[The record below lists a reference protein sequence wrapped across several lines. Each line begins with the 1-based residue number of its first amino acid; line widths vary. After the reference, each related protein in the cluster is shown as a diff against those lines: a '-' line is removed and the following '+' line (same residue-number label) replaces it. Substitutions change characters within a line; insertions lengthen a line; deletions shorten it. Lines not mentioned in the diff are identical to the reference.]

1 MTLSIIAA
9 EPGKL
14 KGFSSCRALLSSR
27 KLDLW
32 HPHQRGRTW
41 LLQPVQSW
49 SMTAFPVRGN
59 ASESSTETADL
70 GEMETEE
77 KVEPYELVKD
87 DILALSDNIKKE
99 LSTDFCELRDISH
112 YHFDGQGKAFRPMVV
127 LLMARACNLH
137 YRPTHSEVLSSQ
149 KTVAMISEMIHTASL
164 VHDDVVDSAETRRG
178 KVSVQSSWGQKN
190 AIVAGDYIMSVSSIM
205 LARVGNNQVMEAFSQ
220 ILEDLVAGE
229 FMQLG
234 SKEDESERFNH
245 YMTKTFKKTASLL
258 ANSCK
263 SVAILGE
270 CSGEI
275 VECAYQ
281 YGRNVGIAF
290 QLVDD
295 LLDFTSNEAL
305 MGKPTAAD
313 LKLGLATA
321 PVLFA
326 AVEHP
331 ELNSMIMRRFRE
343 PGDVNTAWNL
353 VAKSNGVAQTK
364 MLARQHCQEAL
375 RHLMQLRPSQ
385 ERSALVTVMHK
396 VLNRLK

>member
-1 MTLSIIAA
+1 MIA
-9 EPGKL
+9 
-14 KGFSSCRALLSSR
+14 
-27 KLDLW
+27 
-32 HPHQRGRTW
+32 
-41 LLQPVQSW
+41 
-49 SMTAFPVRGN
+49 
-59 ASESSTETADL
+59 
-70 GEMETEE
+70 
-77 KVEPYELVKD
+77 
-87 DILALSDNIKKE
+87 
-99 LSTDFCELRDISH
+99 
-112 YHFDGQGKAFRPMVV
+112 
-127 LLMARACNLH
+127 
-137 YRPTHSEVLSSQ
+137 
-149 KTVAMISEMIHTASL
+149 EMIHTASL
-164 VHDDVVDSAETRRG
+164 VHDDVVDSSETRRG
-178 KVSVQSSWGQKN
+178 KMSVQSSWGQKN

-245 YMTKTFKKTASLL
+245 YMMKTFKKTASLL

-270 CSGEI
+270 CSAEI
-275 VECAYQ
+275 IECAYQ

-295 LLDFTSNEAL
+295 LLDFTSSEAL

-326 AVEHP
+326 ALEHP
-331 ELNSMIMRRFRE
+331 ELNAMIMRRFSE
-343 PGDVNTAWNL
+343 PGDVATAWNL

-375 RHLMQLRPSQ
+375 KHLMQLRPSQ